1 MSLRPTDPKR
11 ITTSDLLPGDIL
23 MSVGPASNALDTLIT
38 TIDQG
43 DYSHASLY
51 AGREGDTHMVV
62 EATQGGIKYEPIK
75 VDLDAQVLVDA
86 YRFVSRDGHHL
97 GDPGWPAQP
106 ILDAA
111 MKYVGA
117 GYSYSE
123 LFLAAVALLSANK
136 SSNSDYVN
144 MCIHWFEIQ
153 VGMRL
158 EDWIN
163 QQMGVSNQMTCVQVA
178 VAAYWQASPDDG
190 RYAIWVNMLRPVPP
204 AAAKVTAASTATT
217 RSPAELGATRG
228 RLRHALEH
236 GLGQRAT
243 PAAATTAAGP
253 EPTEL
258 PGGSAM
264 LPAGFCSPRDLETS
278 SSLTFVGC
286 LQDTR

>member
-1 MSLRPTDPKR
+1 MSLRPTNPKK

-23 MSVGPASNALDTLIT
+23 MSVGPSSNALDMLIM

-51 AGREGDTHMVV
+51 MGVAAGQPMVV
-62 EATQGGIKYEPIK
+62 EATQGGVKYDPIS
-75 VDLDAQVLVDA
+75 VDLEAQVLVDA

-97 GDPGWPAQP
+97 GDPGWPVQP

-111 MKYVGA
+111 MKFVGA

-178 VAAYWQASPDDG
+178 MTAYWQASSDG

-204 AAAKVTAASTATT
+204 AAKTAAASTAST
-217 RSPAELGATRG
+217 RSPAELRATRD
-228 RLRHALEH
+228 RLRHVLEH

-243 PAAATTAAGP
+243 PAASTAAGGAP

-258 PGGSAM
+258 PAGSAM
-264 LPAGFCSPRDLETS
+264 LPAGFCSPRDIETS

-286 LQDTR
+286 LQDIR